1 MNDEKDLTNITNE
14 PDGLNNDMD
23 DDLSQ
28 AGKENFEELFQE
40 SLRQPQVGEVVEG
53 VVVQI
58 DPDYVLVNIGYK
70 SEGCIPLDEFMDENG
85 ELTVK
90 VGDEVRVLF
99 EKKENI
105 RGYVVLSKKKAER
118 EQVWEKI
125 EEAVESGGYVEGKIV
140 ANVKGGLTVDI
151 GVPAFLPASQ
161 VDVRPVGNL
170 EKLIGET
177 YQFKVVKV
185 NKKRGNVVLSR
196 RVILEEEREKLK
208 KETLATLAEGQIV
221 EGVVKN
227 ITDYGAFIDL
237 GGIDGL
243 LHIVD
248 MSWRKLSHPSEL
260 IKIGDTV
267 TVKVLKYDEDK
278 EKISL
283 GIKQTIPDPWL
294 SVESKYHAGDRIV
307 GTVVSLADYGAFVS
321 LEEGVEGL
329 VHVSEMSWTK
339 RIRHPSDILKVGDEV
354 AAEVLGVDVPSRRIS
369 LGMKQI
375 QVNPWTVIG
384 DKYPVGTKIEG
395 QIKNVTDFGIFIGVE
410 DGIDGLVH
418 VSDMSW
424 TKRIKHP
431 SEIYGKG
438 QTVQAVVLN
447 IDPENERLSLGIKQ
461 LVPDPWTEIPDKYRP
476 GTKVKGSVTSVT
488 DFGIFLEIEEG
499 IEGLIHVSE
508 LSQEKIATPK
518 GFAAVGDELEAMVL
532 NIDPVDKKIALSIK
546 ALSGDDDRGDFSSY
560 SDYQGEATSNLGDLL
575 KEEMTKKNGAD

>member
-14 PDGLNNDMD
+14 PDRLNNDMD
-23 DDLSQ
+23 DDLNQ
-28 AGKENFEELFQE
+28 GVKENFEELFQE
-40 SLRQPQVGEVVEG
+40 SLRQPLVGEIVEG
-53 VVVQI
+53 VIVQI

-70 SEGCIPLDEFMDENG
+70 SEGCIPLNEFMDENG
-85 ELTVK
+85 QLTAK
-90 VGDEVRVLF
+90 VGDTVKVLF

-105 RGYVVLSKKKAER
+105 RGYIVLSRKKAER
-118 EQVWEKI
+118 EQVWVHI
-125 EEAVESGGYVEGKIV
+125 EEAVDSGALVEGKIV

-161 VDVRPVGNL
+161 VDVRPIGNL
-170 EKLIGET
+170 EKLIGQSF
-177 YQFKVVKV
+177 QFKVVKV

-196 RVILEEEREKLK
+196 RAILEEERDKLK
-208 KETLATLAEGQIV
+208 TDTLATLTEGQV
-221 EGVVKN
+221 REGIVKN

-248 MSWRKLSHPSEL
+248 MSWRKLSHPSEIL
-260 IKIGDTV
+260 KIGETV
-267 TVKVLKYDEDK
+267 SVKVLKYDKEK

-294 SVESKYHAGDRIV
+294 EVESKYHIGDRIV

-339 RIRHPSDILKVGDEV
+339 RIRHPSDVLKVSDEV

-369 LGMKQI
+369 LGLKQI
-375 QVNPWTVIG
+375 QMNPWTVIG

-395 QIKNVTDFGIFIGVE
+395 QIKNVTDFGVFIGVE

-431 SEIYGKG
+431 SELYSKG
-438 QTVQAVVLN
+438 QIVQAVVLN

-461 LVPDPWTEIPDKYRP
+461 LVPDPWNEIPAKYKP
-476 GTKVKGSVTSVT
+476 GTKVTGKVTSVT

-508 LSQEKIATPK
+508 LSQEKVATPK
-518 GFAAVGDELEAMVL
+518 GFAAVDDEIEAMVL
-532 NIDPVDKKIALSIK
+532 NIDPIEKKIALSIK
-546 ALSGDDDRGDFSSY
+546 AIAISDNRGDFSSFGNF
-560 SDYQGEATSNLGDLL
+560 QGEATSNLGELL
-575 KEEMTKKNGAD
+575 KEELKKK

>member
-1 MNDEKDLTNITNE
+1 MTDEKDLTNITNE
-14 PDGLNNDMD
+14 PDRLNNDMD
-23 DDLSQ
+23 DDLNQ
-28 AGKENFEELFQE
+28 GARENFEELFQE
-40 SLRQPQVGEVVEG
+40 SLRQPMVGEIVDG

-70 SEGCIPLDEFMDENG
+70 SEGCIPLSEFMDENG
-85 ELTVK
+85 QLTAK
-90 VGDEVRVLF
+90 VGDAVKVYF

-105 RGYVVLSKKKAER
+105 RGYIVLSRKKAER
-118 EQVWEKI
+118 EQIWVHI
-125 EEAVESGGYVEGKIV
+125 EEAVESGALVEGKIV
-140 ANVKGGLTVDI
+140 ENVKGGLTVDI

-161 VDVRPVGNL
+161 VDVRPIGNL
-170 EKLIGET
+170 EKLIGQSF
-177 YQFKVVKV
+177 QFKVVKV

-196 RVILEEEREKLK
+196 RAILEEERDKLK
-208 KETLATLAEGQIV
+208 TDTLATLTEGQIR
-221 EGVVKN
+221 EGIVKN

-248 MSWRKLSHPSEL
+248 MSWRKLSHPSEIL
-260 IKIGDTV
+260 KIGDTV
-267 TVKVLKYDEDK
+267 SVKVLKYDKEK

-294 SVESKYHAGDRIV
+294 VVESKYHIGDRIV

-339 RIRHPSDILKVGDEV
+339 RIRHPSDVLKVGDEV

-369 LGMKQI
+369 LGLKQI
-375 QVNPWTVIG
+375 QMNPWTVIG

-395 QIKNVTDFGIFIGVE
+395 QIKNVTDFGVFIGVE

-431 SEIYGKG
+431 SELYSKG

-461 LVPDPWTEIPDKYRP
+461 LIPDPWNEIPEKYKP
-476 GTKVKGSVTSVT
+476 GTKVKGKVTSVT

-508 LSQEKIATPK
+508 LSQEKVATPK
-518 GFAAVGDELEAMVL
+518 GFAAVDDELEAMVL
-532 NIDPVDKKIALSIK
+532 NIEQSDKKIALSIK
-546 ALSGDDDRGDFSSY
+546 ALAASDSRGDFSSFGN
-560 SDYQGEATSNLGDLL
+560 SQGEATSNLGELL
-575 KEEMTKKNGAD
+575 KEEMKKK

>member
-1 MNDEKDLTNITNE
+1 MNDEKEFNNITSE
-14 PDGLNNDMD
+14 PGRLNSDSED
-23 DDLSQ
+23 DSSLG
-28 AGKENFEELFQE
+28 GKENFEELFQE
-40 SLRQPQVGEVVEG
+40 SLRQPQVGEIVKG

-70 SEGCIPLDEFMDENG
+70 SEGCIPLAEFLDESG
-85 ELTVK
+85 QLTVK
-90 VGDEVRVLF
+90 VGDEVKVYF

-105 RGYVVLSKKKAER
+105 RGYIVLSRKKAER
-118 EQVWEKI
+118 EVVWDKI
-125 EEAVESGGYVEGKIV
+125 EEAVESGGLVEGKII

-161 VDVRPVGNL
+161 VDVRPIGNL
-170 EKLIGET
+170 EKLIGQTFE
-177 YQFKVVKV
+177 FKVVKV

-196 RVILEEEREKLK
+196 RVLLEEERDKLK
-208 KETLATLAEGQIV
+208 KDTLATLEEGQIL
-221 EGVVKN
+221 EGAVKN

-248 MSWRKLSHPSEL
+248 MSWRKLAHPSEIL
-260 IKIGDTV
+260 KNGDAV
-267 TVKVLKYDEDK
+267 TVKVLKYDREK

-283 GIKQTIPDPWL
+283 GIKQTIPDPWM
-294 SVESKYHAGDRIV
+294 SVESKYHTGDRIS
-307 GTVVSLADYGAFVS
+307 GRVVSLADYGAFVS

-339 RIRHPSDILKVGDEV
+339 RVRHPSDILKVGEEV
-354 AAEVLGVDVPSRRIS
+354 EAEVLGVDVPSRRIS
-369 LGMKQI
+369 LGLKQI

-395 QIKNVTDFGIFIGVE
+395 QIKNVTDFGVFIGVE

-431 SEIYGKG
+431 SELYSKG
-438 QTVQAVVLN
+438 QIVHAVVLN

-461 LVPDPWTEIPDKYRP
+461 LALDPWTEIPTKYRP
-476 GTKVKGSVTSVT
+476 GTKVTGKVTSVT
-488 DFGIFLEIEEG
+488 DFGVFLEIEDG

-508 LSQEKIATPK
+508 LSQEKVASPK
-518 GFAAVGDELEAMVL
+518 DFASVGDAIEAMVL
-532 NIDPVDKKIALSIK
+532 NIDSADKKIALSVK
-546 ALSGDDDRGDFSSY
+546 ALTGYADKQAMASY
-560 SDYQGEATSNLGDLL
+560 MDNQGEATSNLGELL
-575 KEEMTKKNGAD
+575 KQEMKKRD

>member
-14 PDGLNNDMD
+14 PDRLNNDMD
-23 DDLSQ
+23 DDLNQ
-28 AGKENFEELFQE
+28 GARENFEELFQE
-40 SLRQPQVGEVVEG
+40 SLRQPLVGEIVDG
-53 VVVQI
+53 VIVQI

-85 ELTVK
+85 ELTAK
-90 VGDEVRVLF
+90 VGDTVKVLF

-105 RGYVVLSKKKAER
+105 RGYIVLSRKKAER
-118 EQVWEKI
+118 EQIWVDI
-125 EEAVESGGYVEGKIV
+125 EAAVDSGALVEGKII

-161 VDVRPVGNL
+161 VDVRPIGNL
-170 EKLIGET
+170 EKLIGQSF
-177 YQFKVVKV
+177 QFKVVKV

-196 RVILEEEREKLK
+196 RAILEEERDKLK
-208 KETLATLAEGQIV
+208 TGTLTTLTEGQIR
-221 EGVVKN
+221 EGIVKN

-248 MSWRKLSHPSEL
+248 MSWRKLSHPSEIL
-260 IKIGDTV
+260 KIGETV
-267 TVKVLKYDEDK
+267 SVKVLKYDKEK

-294 SVESKYHAGDRIV
+294 VVESKYHIGDRIV

-339 RIRHPSDILKVGDEV
+339 RIRHPSDVLKVGDEV

-369 LGMKQI
+369 LGLKQI
-375 QVNPWTVIG
+375 QMNPWTVIG

-395 QIKNVTDFGIFIGVE
+395 QIKNVTDFGVFIGVE

-431 SEIYGKG
+431 SELYSKG
-438 QTVQAVVLN
+438 QIVQAAVLN

-461 LVPDPWTEIPDKYRP
+461 LVPDPWNEIPSKYKP
-476 GTKVKGSVTSVT
+476 GTKVKGKVTSVT

-508 LSQEKIATPK
+508 LSQEKVATPK
-518 GFAAVGDELEAMVL
+518 GFAAVDDEIEAMVL
-532 NIDPVDKKIALSIK
+532 NIDPIEKKIALSIK
-546 ALSGDDDRGDFSSY
+546 AIAISDNRGDFSSFGN
-560 SDYQGEATSNLGDLL
+560 SQGEATSNLGELL
-575 KEEMTKKNGAD
+575 KEELKKK

>member
-1 MNDEKDLTNITNE
+1 MNEEKDLNNITNE
-14 PDGLNNDMD
+14 PDRLNNDMD
-23 DDLSQ
+23 DDFNQ
-28 AGKENFEELFQE
+28 GGKENFEELFQE
-40 SLRQPQVGEVVEG
+40 SLRQPLVGEIVEG

-70 SEGCIPLDEFMDENG
+70 SEGCIPLNEFMDENG

-90 VGDEVRVLF
+90 VGDAVKVLF

-105 RGYVVLSKKKAER
+105 RGYIVLSRKKAER
-118 EQVWEKI
+118 EQIWVHI
-125 EEAVESGGYVEGKIV
+125 EEAVDSGALIEGKIV

-161 VDVRPVGNL
+161 VDVRPIGNL
-170 EKLIGET
+170 EKLIGQT
-177 YQFKVVKV
+177 FQFKVVKV

-196 RVILEEEREKLK
+196 RAILEEERDKLK
-208 KETLATLAEGQIV
+208 TDTLTTLSEGQIR
-221 EGVVKN
+221 EGIVKN

-248 MSWRKLSHPSEL
+248 MSWRKLSHPSEIL
-260 IKIGDTV
+260 KIGETV
-267 TVKVLKYDEDK
+267 SVKVLKYDKEK

-294 SVESKYHAGDRIV
+294 VVESKYHTGDRIV

-339 RIRHPSDILKVGDEV
+339 RIRHPSDVLTVGDEV

-369 LGMKQI
+369 LGLKQI
-375 QVNPWTVIG
+375 QMNPWTVIG

-395 QIKNVTDFGIFIGVE
+395 QIKNVTDFGVFIGVE

-431 SEIYGKG
+431 SELYSKG
-438 QTVQAVVLN
+438 QIVQAVVLN

-461 LVPDPWTEIPDKYRP
+461 LVPDPWNEIPAKYKP
-476 GTKVKGSVTSVT
+476 GTKVKGKVTSVT

-508 LSQEKIATPK
+508 LSQEKVATPK
-518 GFAAVGDELEAMVL
+518 GFAAVEDEIEAMVL
-532 NIDPVDKKIALSIK
+532 NIDPIEKKIALSIK
-546 ALSGDDDRGDFSSY
+546 AIAISDNRGDIASFGNF
-560 SDYQGEATSNLGDLL
+560 QGEATSNLGELL
-575 KEEMTKKNGAD
+575 KEELKKK

>member
-1 MNDEKDLTNITNE
+1 MTDEKDLTNITNE
-14 PDGLNNDMD
+14 PDRLNNDMD
-23 DDLSQ
+23 DDLNQ
-28 AGKENFEELFQE
+28 GARENFEELFQE
-40 SLRQPQVGEVVEG
+40 SLRQPMVGEIVDG

-70 SEGCIPLDEFMDENG
+70 SEGCIPLSEFMDENG
-85 ELTVK
+85 QLTAK
-90 VGDEVRVLF
+90 VGDAVKVYF

-105 RGYVVLSKKKAER
+105 RGYIVLSRKKAER
-118 EQVWEKI
+118 EQIWVHI
-125 EEAVESGGYVEGKIV
+125 EEAVESGALVEGKIV

-161 VDVRPVGNL
+161 VDVRPIGNL
-170 EKLIGET
+170 EKLIGQSF
-177 YQFKVVKV
+177 QFKVVKV

-196 RVILEEEREKLK
+196 RAILEEERDKLK
-208 KETLATLAEGQIV
+208 TDTLATLTEGQV
-221 EGVVKN
+221 REGIVKN

-248 MSWRKLSHPSEL
+248 MSWRKLSHPSEIL
-260 IKIGDTV
+260 KIGDTV
-267 TVKVLKYDEDK
+267 SVKVLKYDKEK

-294 SVESKYHAGDRIV
+294 VVESKYHIGDRIV

-339 RIRHPSDILKVGDEV
+339 RIRHPSDVLKVGDEV

-369 LGMKQI
+369 LGLKQI
-375 QVNPWTVIG
+375 QMNPWTVIG

-395 QIKNVTDFGIFIGVE
+395 QIKNVTDFGVFIGVE

-431 SEIYGKG
+431 SELYSKG

-461 LVPDPWTEIPDKYRP
+461 LIPDPWNEIPEKYKP
-476 GTKVKGSVTSVT
+476 GTKVKGKVTSVT

-508 LSQEKIATPK
+508 LSQEKVATPK
-518 GFAAVGDELEAMVL
+518 GFAAVDDELEAMVL
-532 NIDPVDKKIALSIK
+532 NIDQSDKKIALSIK
-546 ALSGDDDRGDFSSY
+546 ALAVSESRGDFSSFGN
-560 SDYQGEATSNLGDLL
+560 SQGEATSNLGELL
-575 KEEMTKKNGAD
+575 KEEMKKK

>member
-14 PDGLNNDMD
+14 PDRLNNDMD
-23 DDLSQ
+23 DDLNQ
-28 AGKENFEELFQE
+28 GVKENFEELFQE
-40 SLRQPQVGEVVEG
+40 SLRQPLVGEIVEG
-53 VVVQI
+53 VIVQI

-85 ELTVK
+85 QLTAK
-90 VGDEVRVLF
+90 VGDSVKVLF

-105 RGYVVLSKKKAER
+105 RGYIVLSRKKAER
-118 EQVWEKI
+118 EQIWVHI
-125 EEAVESGGYVEGKIV
+125 EEAVDSGALVEGKII

-161 VDVRPVGNL
+161 VDVRPIGNL
-170 EKLIGET
+170 EKLIGQSF
-177 YQFKVVKV
+177 QFKVVKV

-196 RVILEEEREKLK
+196 RAILEEERDKLK
-208 KETLATLAEGQIV
+208 TDTLATLTEGQV
-221 EGVVKN
+221 REGIVKN

-248 MSWRKLSHPSEL
+248 MSWRKLSHPSEIL
-260 IKIGDTV
+260 KIGETV
-267 TVKVLKYDEDK
+267 SVKVLKYDKEK

-294 SVESKYHAGDRIV
+294 VVESKYHIGDRIV

-339 RIRHPSDILKVGDEV
+339 RIRHPSDVLKVGDEV

-369 LGMKQI
+369 LGLKQI
-375 QVNPWTVIG
+375 QMNPWTVIG

-395 QIKNVTDFGIFIGVE
+395 QIKNVTDFGVFIGVE

-431 SEIYGKG
+431 SELYSKG
-438 QTVQAVVLN
+438 QIVHAVVLN

-461 LVPDPWTEIPDKYRP
+461 LVPDPWNEIPAKYKP
-476 GTKVKGSVTSVT
+476 GTKVKGKVTSVT

-508 LSQEKIATPK
+508 LSQEKVATPK
-518 GFAAVGDELEAMVL
+518 GFAAVDDEIEAMVL
-532 NIDPVDKKIALSIK
+532 NIDPIEKKIALSIK
-546 ALSGDDDRGDFSSY
+546 AIAISDSRGDFSSFGNF
-560 SDYQGEATSNLGDLL
+560 QGEATSNLGELL
-575 KEEMTKKNGAD
+575 KEELKKK